1 MQSQHLSSSYS
12 LNKLIDW
19 IPSKHHGHN
28 FCVNEMVIEVIV
40 LLQSHLFWSLMIH
53 HSATASFFRVRA
65 GVPPLTFKRAVHYIP
80 FIIVTNVN
88 AFEPT

>member
-1 MQSQHLSSSYS
+1 M
-12 LNKLIDW
+12 LIDW
-19 IPSKHHGHN
+19 IPSKHHGHY
-28 FCVNEMVIEVIV
+28 FCGNEMVIEVIV
-40 LLQSHLFWSLMIH
+40 LLQFHLFWSLMIH

-65 GVPPLTFKRAVHYIP
+65 SVPPLTFMRDAPYIP